1 MSEIAKG
8 GKKSQEHKKIKT
20 LYESWE
26 KVIKLLD
33 GYSRNVDE
41 AKCKMKYKG
50 LTILTPKQILQRLP
64 IVLAQ
69 VKAGITSESLLNEI
83 SK

>member
-1 MSEIAKG
+1 MSEISKG

-26 KVIKLLD
+26 KVIKLFY
-33 GYSRNVDE
+33 GYSRIVDE
-41 AKCKMKYKG
+41 SKCKMKYKG